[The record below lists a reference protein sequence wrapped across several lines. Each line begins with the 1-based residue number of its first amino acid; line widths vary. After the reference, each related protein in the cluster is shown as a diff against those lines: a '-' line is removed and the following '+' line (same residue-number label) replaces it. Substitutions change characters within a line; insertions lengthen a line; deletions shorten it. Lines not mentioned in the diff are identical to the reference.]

1 MFFVFNF
8 NRMSEKSDFVCSF
21 CKKILKNPINLPCFD
36 IICEHHLKEASVLK
50 AKSIKC
56 STCKV
61 TFNLDTHTFVPN
73 RQLNNLLVKKQFLS
87 DEEKDLK
94 KSLERSLQDFFKL
107 SENYHHAKNA
117 LDLKTYEHFQEI
129 RFQLDLR
136 REKLIEK
143 IDEVYLNMI
152 EQTKKIEASFSNNS
166 LKNLENIDILKTS
179 HSSTLKEEIEELNE
193 SFRDTNL
200 STNKIKEK
208 YKKHQEANAKI
219 KSKLNEMSQ
228 IEEHLKASNEFKS
241 NEESVI
247 NQDFFGSL
255 KLNGFL
261 SNAFYLIKLIITFF
275 FNFLY

>member
-36 IICEHHLKEASVLK
+36 IICEHHLKETSVLHD
-50 AKSIKC
+50 KSIKC

-73 RQLNNLLVKKQFLS
+73 RLLKNLLEKQFYLS

-94 KSLERSLQDFFKL
+94 KSLENSLQDFFKL
-107 SENYHHAKNA
+107 SEGYHQAKNA
-117 LDLKTYEHFQEI
+117 IGLKAHEHFQEM
-129 RFQLDLR
+129 RYQMDLH

-152 EQTKKIEASFSNNS
+152 AQNKNIEASFSS
-166 LKNLENIDILKTS
+166 NLSKKLEQMDTLKTS
-179 HSSTLKEEIEELNE
+179 HSNTLEEELEELND
-193 SFRDTNL
+193 SFRDINL
-200 STNKIKEK
+200 SAQTLKEK
-208 YKKHQEANAKI
+208 YKKQEEANAKI

-228 IEEHLKASNEFKS
+228 IEEHLKTSNEFKS
-241 NEESVI
+241 NEESFI
-247 NQDFFGSL
+247 DQDFFGSL
-255 KLNGFL
+255 KLNNNL
-261 SNAFYLIKLIITFF
+261 SNAF
-275 FNFLY
+275 